1 MLDVRS
7 WVKVGFVRFLL
18 VIGLMVIGYLGLV

>member
-7 WVKVGFVRFLL
+7 WVKVGFGGFLL